1 MDFWGKRSVTAN
13 LGGASAFE
21 ISSVGAAGSP
31 LSKMLMATQDR
42 EAAMPAPTEI
52 KLLEDLPRDIEA
64 LRAESIKD
72 GFRFIDK
79 LKIEWQSAANRFDKP
94 GEALIGAFQ
103 NERLV
108 AVCGLNVDPYAGDDA
123 VGRLRH
129 LYVLKIARRQGIA
142 SAMVGH
148 LLGIAQVSFACVRLF
163 TDTRQAATFYE
174 AIGFSPIASPTA
186 SHILQIK

>member
-1 MDFWGKRSVTAN
+1 MEFRGKRRVTAS
-13 LGGASAFE
+13 LAAAPACE
-21 ISSVGAAGSP
+21 MSSVGAAGYP
-31 LSKMLMATQDR
+31 LWKMWMVTQDR
-42 EAAMPAPTEI
+42 EAAMPVPTQI
-52 KLLEDLPRDIEA
+52 KLLEDLPHDIEA

-72 GFRFIDK
+72 GFRFVDK
-79 LKIEWQSAANRFDKP
+79 LEIEWQSAANRFDKP

-108 AVCGLNVDPYAGDDA
+108 AVCGLNVDPYAADDA

-148 LLGIAQVSFACVRLF
+148 LLGIAQVSFTCVRLF
-163 TDTRQAATFYE
+163 TDTGQAAAFYE